1 MRMTVSH
8 PENGLADPASG
19 RRAVPLWLLALI
31 TLTGTL
37 AMHIFV
43 PALPLV
49 AAHFKATA
57 GATQLTLS
65 AYIVGL
71 AVAQLAYGPFSDT
84 YGRRPVLMLGMLLYT
99 AASLLALTSTSID
112 VLIVARFFEG
122 LGGGAGLVLGRAIV
136 RDTNTGSGAAR
147 KLSTMNLIV
156 VAGPGLSP
164 VVGSLLAAVS
174 GWRIIFVALGLL
186 GLMNFYLVWRRLPET
201 AERKANDAPPL
212 LKSYGKLLRSPRFIG
227 FVVGGGFATTAIY
240 AFVGA
245 APFIFVQQLHRPA
258 HEVGAYL
265 AFNFI
270 GTWMGSLAAS
280 RMIGRIAPRTLLIG
294 GNLMGCLGTIVF
306 LVLAIADRLS
316 VPGVVLPMILFS
328 FGVGIASP
336 MALSEALSV
345 DPSVAGSASGIYGCV
360 QMAIGAL
367 CAAAGGFGENPALA
381 AGATLLMAGCIAQAA
396 FVAAGRM
403 RH

>member
-1 MRMTVSH
+1 MTVS
-8 PENGLADPASG
+8 PAENGTADRTPGQKTVA
-19 RRAVPLWLLALI
+19 LWLLALI

-49 AAHFKATA
+49 AAHFDATA

-71 AVAQLAYGPFSDT
+71 AVAQVAYGPFSDR
-84 YGRRPVLMLGMLLYT
+84 YGRRPVLMVGMLLYA
-99 AASLLALTSTSID
+99 AASLFALGSTSID
-112 VLIVARFFEG
+112 MLIVARFFEG

-136 RDTNTGSGAAR
+136 RDTNTGEGAAR
-147 KLSTMNLIV
+147 KLSTMNLMV

-164 VVGSLLAAVS
+164 VIGSMLAAIS
-174 GWRIIFVALGLL
+174 GWRIIFVALGVL
-186 GLMNFYLVWRRLPET
+186 GLVNFYLVWRRLPET
-201 AERKANDAPPL
+201 AERKSHDAPPL

-227 FVVGGGFATTAIY
+227 FVLGGSFATTAIY

-265 AFNFI
+265 ALNFV
-270 GTWMGSLAAS
+270 GTWIGSLTAS
-280 RMIGRIAPRTLLIG
+280 RMIGRVPPRILLIG
-294 GNLMGCLGTIVF
+294 GNLIGCVGAIVF
-306 LVLAIADRLS
+306 LALVLVDRLS

-345 DPSVAGSASGIYGCV
+345 NPSIAGSASGIYGCV

-367 CAAAGGFGENPALA
+367 CAAAGGLGGNPALA
-381 AGATLLMAGCIAQAA
+381 AGTTLFVAGCLAQVA
-396 FVAAGRM
+396 FFAAGRI
-403 RH
+403 RR

>member
-1 MRMTVSH
+1 MTVSH

-49 AAHFKATA
+49 AAHFNATA
-57 GATQLTLS
+57 GTTQLTLS

-136 RDTNTGSGAAR
+136 RDTNTGEGAAR

-186 GLMNFYLVWRRLPET
+186 GLMNFYLV
-201 AERKANDAPPL
+201 
-212 LKSYGKLLRSPRFIG
+212 
-227 FVVGGGFATTAIY
+227 
-240 AFVGA
+240 
-245 APFIFVQQLHRPA
+245 
-258 HEVGAYL
+258 
-265 AFNFI
+265 
-270 GTWMGSLAAS
+270 
-280 RMIGRIAPRTLLIG
+280 
-294 GNLMGCLGTIVF
+294 
-306 LVLAIADRLS
+306 
-316 VPGVVLPMILFS
+316 
-328 FGVGIASP
+328 
-336 MALSEALSV
+336 
-345 DPSVAGSASGIYGCV
+345 
-360 QMAIGAL
+360 
-367 CAAAGGFGENPALA
+367 
-381 AGATLLMAGCIAQAA
+381 
-396 FVAAGRM
+396 
-403 RH
+403 